1 MSKLILPQALL
12 EKFIGQR
19 VRVIMKNNKEFFGF
33 LSGYDEFY
41 SNYYNNIFIGM
52 VMTDVIET

>member
-1 MSKLILPQALL
+1 MSKLILPQVLL

-19 VRVIMKNNKEFFGF
+19 VRVIMKNNKEFIGF

-41 SNYYNNIFIGM
+41 SNIIIIIYIGM

>member
-19 VRVIMKNNKEFFGF
+19 VRVIMKNNKEFIGF

-41 SNYYNNIFIGM
+41 SNFLILSL
-52 VMTDVIET
+52 